1 MKYLLL
7 SVLVVSL
14 VGIMSVPDA
23 FAKMYTDPDNR
34 FSIEYPY
41 GWIKEL
47 GNEDWLIIDFLDK
60 YNWDAFFR
68 VEFYEDISYVGTGDS
83 NILREII
90 AYERELCNGST
101 YEVDEFVCYN
111 YKVNDSSVVYTDENR
126 KAYLIDQQYTK
137 QYSDPDYPGEYTMK
151 SYVLETHVGNDAW
164 KVTSEI
170 DMSESYTLA
179 DKVWKSIFTFDLS

>member
-68 VEFYEDISYVGTGDS
+68 VEFYEDISYAGTGDS
-83 NILREII
+83 NILEEILEI
-90 AYERELCNGST
+90 EREYCNTST
-101 YEVDEFVCYN
+101 YQVDGLICYN
-111 YKVNDSSVVYTDENR
+111 YKVMILLLFIQTKIERRTLLINNTRNSMTIPISLEN
-126 KAYLIDQQYTK
+126 I
-137 QYSDPDYPGEYTMK
+137 
-151 SYVLETHVGNDAW
+151 
-164 KVTSEI
+164 
-170 DMSESYTLA
+170 
-179 DKVWKSIFTFDLS
+179 